1 MRINLPNAITLIRIA
16 LVPIFI
22 WLIFAFDT
30 NDLIGKWVVVA
41 AFILL
46 SVTDSIDGQIARRRN
61 LITDLGKLLDPIADK
76 FLLGGALVSLSIL
89 GAIPWWITTLILIR
103 EFGITAYR
111 LIVAKRRVL
120 AASTGGKVKTVLQS
134 VTIGFYL
141 SPLSQL
147 LSWVGAV
154 QLILLYAALIST
166 LTSGLNYLSAERK
179 LAMANRAANR
189 QQ

>member
-1 MRINLPNAITLIRIA
+1 MRINLPNAITSIRIA
-16 LVPIFI
+16 LVPLFI
-22 WLIFAFDT
+22 WLIFAFDAK
-30 NDLIGKWVVVA
+30 DVIGKWIVVA

-76 FLLGGALVSLSIL
+76 FLLGGALVSLSL
-89 GAIPWWITTLILIR
+89 LNQIPWWITTLILIR

-111 LIVAKRRVL
+111 LVVAKRRVL

-147 LSWVGAV
+147 LNWVGAL
-154 QLILLYAALIST
+154 QLVLLYVALIST
-166 LTSGLNYLSAERK
+166 LTSGVNYLNAERK
-179 LAMANRAANR
+179 LSLANR
-189 QQ
+189 QSNR